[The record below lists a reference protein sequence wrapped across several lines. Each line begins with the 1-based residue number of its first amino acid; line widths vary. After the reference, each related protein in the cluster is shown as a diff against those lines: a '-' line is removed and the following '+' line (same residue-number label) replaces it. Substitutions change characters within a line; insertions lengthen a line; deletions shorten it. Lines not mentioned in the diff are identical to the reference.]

1 MHVCT
6 YVWPNMCVK
15 VRGYHQWRLSLSTL
29 FLKTKSHRFWSLQ
42 IQLDWQPWELPS
54 FLLCPLTWALGVRV
68 YVCVAAWLINGCCRD
83 QSSDPHAWTA
93 RTLPRVSSLAPF
105 LYFSKG
111 QMEYR
116 LPMGGSS
123 TSPKWLL
130 HELRH
135 KPHWNR
141 AKGWGE
147 YNLMSFI

>member
-15 VRGYHQWRLSLSTL
+15 VRGYHQWLLSLSTL

-54 FLLCPLTWALGVRV
+54 FLLCPLTWALGVQV
-68 YVCVAAWLINGCCRD
+68 YVCVTAWLFNGCCRD

-111 QMEYR
+111 QVEYR
-116 LPMGGSS
+116 LPMGSS
-123 TSPKWLL
+123 TSPRWLL

-141 AKGWGE
+141 AKGWRE